1 MGVIC
6 LTVLDILLPVHG
18 MGLANDGDG
27 QKVQHG
33 RGAPM
38 TAVRFGVLAM
48 ARVALRSSSV
58 VCHDRN
64 VRVAFHSR
72 LCNIG
77 RTPGGRFRIR
87 NIAQLR

>member
-64 VRVAFHSR
+64 VRVAFHPR

-77 RTPGGRFRIR
+77 RTPGGLQVRGT
-87 NIAQLR
+87 